1 MTAIARNNVR
11 MHGSAGKT
19 MLFAHG
25 FGGDQNMWRLVA
37 PAFAHEY
44 RIVVFDQVGAGRA
57 RAERSELAGYVSLE
71 RYADDLIAICD
82 AAGLRDVVYVGH
94 SVSAMIGVLAAIR
107 RPDCFSR
114 LVLIGP
120 SPCYLNEPGYHGG
133 FERQDIL
140 AMLEQLDANYL
151 AWSRMM
157 APAIMGN
164 LDRPELGAELT
175 TGFCNFD
182 PAFAK
187 RLARLTFLSD
197 NRGDLPR
204 LRRPSL
210 ILQCTDDPI
219 APEPVG
225 DYMHAHLPGSTL
237 RKLRATGH
245 CPNLSAP
252 EETVEAIRAYLL
264 DPGSEPR

>member
-1 MTAIARNNVR
+1 MSVITRNNVR
-11 MHGSAGKT
+11 AHGSAEKRP

-25 FGGDQNMWRLVA
+25 FGCDQNMWRLVA
-37 PAFAHEY
+37 PAFAHEH
-44 RIVVFDQVGAGRA
+44 RIVVFDHVGAGRA
-57 RAERSELAGYVSLE
+57 RADRSELAEYVGLE
-71 RYADDLIAICD
+71 RYAEDVIAICD
-82 AAGLRDVVYVGH
+82 ELGLREAVYVGH

-107 RPDCFSR
+107 RPDCFSK

-120 SPCYLNEPGYHGG
+120 SPCYINRDGYHGG
-133 FERQDIL
+133 FEEADVL
-140 AMLEQLDANYL
+140 AMLDTLDANYL
-151 AWSRMM
+151 AWSRRM
-157 APAIMGN
+157 APTIMGN

-175 TGFCNFD
+175 AGFCRFD

-197 NRGDLPR
+197 NRADLPR
-204 LRRPSL
+204 LQRPSL

-225 DYMHAHLPGSTL
+225 AYTHAHLAHSSFRQL
-237 RKLRATGH
+237 KATGH

-252 EETVEAIRAYLL
+252 GETIAAIRDYL
-264 DPGSEPR
+264 PGS